1 MAEFIN
7 QIPGYEKGRVQRIT
21 ATDEVSESFIV
32 AQMASDLRKKWNTSV
47 LCISLDGHKEAIESL
62 IPQEKAVGTVYVLD
76 QKNPEFKV
84 VLRKATGIIN
94 RRFVRALIISGAE
107 RLTAKY
113 FQDHPEKGR
122 EWIASRLEGLSR
134 GMGIPVILVR
144 VHEDQSEELYG
155 MSRSKL
161 RDNFMRRFI
170 QGGLSNHQSGTTLFI
185 ILIGK
190 MRCRKTV
197 LLSLS

>member
-21 ATDEVSESFIV
+21 ATDEVSESFVV
-32 AQMASDLRKKWNTSV
+32 AQMADDLRKKWNTSV

-76 QKNPEFKV
+76 QKNPTFEV
-84 VLRKATGIIN
+84 VCRKATGIIN

-113 FQDHPEKGR
+113 FKDRPDKGQ
-122 EWIASRLEGLSR
+122 EWITHNLEGLSR
-134 GMGIPVILVR
+134 SIGIPVILVE
-144 VHEDQSEELYG
+144 VHEEAGEYQS
-155 MSRSKL
+155 
-161 RDNFMRRFI
+161 
-170 QGGLSNHQSGTTLFI
+170 
-185 ILIGK
+185 
-190 MRCRKTV
+190 
-197 LLSLS
+197 

>member
-84 VLRKATGIIN
+84 VLRKATGI
-94 RRFVRALIISGAE
+94 VSGAE

-113 FQDHPEKGR
+113 FQDHQEKGR

-144 VHEDQSEELYG
+144 VHEDQSE
-155 MSRSKL
+155 
-161 RDNFMRRFI
+161 
-170 QGGLSNHQSGTTLFI
+170 
-185 ILIGK
+185 
-190 MRCRKTV
+190 V
-197 LLSLS
+197 

>member
-62 IPQEKAVGTVYVLD
+62 IPQEKAVGTVYVLN

-144 VHEDQSEELYG
+144 VHEDQSE
-155 MSRSKL
+155 KL
-161 RDNFMRRFI
+161 
-170 QGGLSNHQSGTTLFI
+170 
-185 ILIGK
+185 
-190 MRCRKTV
+190 
-197 LLSLS
+197 

>member
-84 VLRKATGIIN
+84 VLRKATGI
-94 RRFVRALIISGAE
+94 SGAE

-144 VHEDQSEELYG
+144 VHEDQSE
-155 MSRSKL
+155 
-161 RDNFMRRFI
+161 
-170 QGGLSNHQSGTTLFI
+170 
-185 ILIGK
+185 
-190 MRCRKTV
+190 V
-197 LLSLS
+197 